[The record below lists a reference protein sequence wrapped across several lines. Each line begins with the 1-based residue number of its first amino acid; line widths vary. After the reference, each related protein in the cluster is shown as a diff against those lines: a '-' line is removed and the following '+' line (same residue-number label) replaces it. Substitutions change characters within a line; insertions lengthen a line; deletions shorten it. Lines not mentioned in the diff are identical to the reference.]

1 MAENKSVKEL
11 LQDLNYKAVNARD
24 RKHFAQIVMGKY
36 AVRRTNYGTD
46 DNLTKL
52 YNGLLFHYSRHR
64 KRRGSLYGP

>member
-11 LQDLNYKAVNARD
+11 LHDLNSKAVNAKD
-24 RKHFAQIVMGKY
+24 RKHFAQIIMGKY
-36 AVRRTNYGTD
+36 TARYTNYGKD

-64 KRRGSLYGP
+64 KRSGKLYGP